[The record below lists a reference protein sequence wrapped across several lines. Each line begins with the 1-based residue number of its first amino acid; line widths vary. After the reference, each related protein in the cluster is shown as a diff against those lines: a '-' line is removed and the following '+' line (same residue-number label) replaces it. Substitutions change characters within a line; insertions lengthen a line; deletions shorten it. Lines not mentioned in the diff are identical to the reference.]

1 MGNLIHKFKTSVYFL
16 VSFLRSQILKRKG
29 WVMAQNVQI
38 SLRGVKKI
46 GGVKSIV
53 TTMYVLMLKR
63 C

>member
-46 GGVKSIV
+46 GG
-53 TTMYVLMLKR
+53 
-63 C
+63 